1 MLQLRYTAHRESDT
15 STMLQ
20 LKYTVHRKSETST
33 MLQLKYTVHRESEIS
48 TMLQLRY
55 TVHRE
60 SEISTCMIQLRNTDI
75 NAMLKLRISIENRDS
90 DINLQCINLET
101 HAVNSFL

>member
-1 MLQLRYTAHRESDT
+1 MVQLRYTVQRIRDQNNGSAKIHCTQRIN
-15 STMLQ
+15 
-20 LKYTVHRKSETST
+20 
-33 MLQLKYTVHRESEIS
+33 TVHRESEIS

-90 DINLQCINLET
+90 EINLQCINLET